1 MVNFSFLGVDLG
13 GTKMLLFCGEIQEKI
28 PTGKG
33 FSSKD
38 FKTAILDFIQKNQ
51 VEIQAVGI
59 AVPGLVQN
67 NQIVECDVLPLLNG
81 FSPEKDWQDF
91 PFQILLSNDIKAAL
105 SQEYGEVEDSFTG
118 GVIMV
123 GTGIGA
129 AMIAAGKPI
138 LGTDGWAGELG
149 YFPIPHNGKIK
160 RLDELAG
167 GQYMADRLGLTAS
180 EMVRKAHEGEIG
192 VLQIIQEGGF
202 TLGLAIAGLINLFNP
217 VEIALG
223 GGTIRLPGY
232 WETMIN
238 AIEKHVVPAF
248 WKPGMIRKVSDGE
261 QIVAL
266 GAIKRLQLELID
278 KD

>member
-1 MVNFSFLGVDLG
+1 MDNFSFLGVDLG
-13 GTKMLLFCGEIQEKI
+13 GTKMLLLCGEIQEKI

-38 FKTAILDFIQKNQ
+38 FKTAILDFIQSNQ
-51 VEIQAVGI
+51 LEVQAVGI
-59 AVPGLVQN
+59 AVPGLVQS

-105 SQEYGEVEDSFTG
+105 SQEFGEKDDSFSG

-129 AMIAAGKPI
+129 ALISGGKPV
-138 LGTDGWAGELG
+138 LGADGWAGELG
-149 YFPIPHNGKIK
+149 YFPMVNNGEVR
-160 RLDELAG
+160 RLDEMSG
-167 GQYMADRLGLTAS
+167 GQYMADRLGLRAS
-180 EMVRKAHEGEIG
+180 EMVRKAHEGEIE

-223 GGTIRLPGY
+223 GGTLCLPRY

-238 AIEKHVVPAF
+238 AIEKHVIPAF

-261 QIVAL
+261 QVVAL
-266 GAIKRLQLELID
+266 GAIKRIQLELID
-278 KD
+278 KN